1 MAGVILAFVA
11 IVFALAARRGR
22 ESAEMEPHVPRSP
35 GPSPPPFAIALPPP
49 SASEVQEGLRRA
61 FGDTVR
67 TGPPPRYLVG
77 DFNGDGAED
86 LAVPVSP
93 VEGRLGDLND
103 SLANWNVQDALEVP
117 PPRSG
122 PAPRASPVPV
132 TVQPNDV
139 LLAVVHGYG
148 GRGWRDGQAR
158 QCYLVRHA
166 TGAPLEAQPRTV
178 LLRYLQKA
186 PKAPDDARLGG
197 DVILASAGKKAGFVY
212 WTGVRYVWHPL
223 PKHGPA
229 SPSP

>member
-22 ESAEMEPHVPRSP
+22 EAVEVEPHVPHSP
-35 GPSPPPFAIALPPP
+35 GPSPPPFAVALPPP
-49 SASEVQEGLRRA
+49 RPSEVEDGLHRA

-67 TGPPPRYLVG
+67 AGPSPRYLVG

-93 VEGRLGDLND
+93 VESRLGDLND
-103 SLANWNVQDALEVP
+103 SLANWNVQDALGVP

-122 PAPRASPVPV
+122 PAPLATSAPV

-166 TGAPLEAQPRTV
+166 TGAPLEARPRSV
-178 LLRYLQKA
+178 LLRYVEKA
-186 PKAPDDARLGG
+186 PSDARLSG
-197 DVILASAGKKAGFVY
+197 DVILASAGKKDGFVY
-212 WTGVRYVWHPL
+212 WTGVRYAWHPL
-223 PKHGPA
+223 PKKSPPHPA
-229 SPSP
+229 LSP